1 MRLERGT
8 GTHKNKDFPNL
19 LLKSDP
25 RRGGTREGTLFSIS
39 CLTMCVSGGDLRK
52 KNMCF
57 CNLRVVCGTGVR
69 DWS

>member
-52 KNMCF
+52 KTTCASVISVL
-57 CNLRVVCGTGVR
+57 CVVQV
-69 DWS
+69 